1 MIGQALKSSVTD
13 GPKIRPGDNA
23 ALLALFDN

>member
-1 MIGQALKSSVTD
+1 MIVQALKSFVTD
-13 GPKIRPGDNA
+13 GPKIRPGDNV